1 MPKST
6 LLYQIQNMRYCLIIL
21 YVVLA
26 ANAQAQLEDIWAW
39 EKLVQREAEYKGA
52 FLGVPKNLNT
62 LHYDIKY
69 HRMEWQVS
77 PLVRHIG
84 GAITTYFKP
93 LTAGFNKI
101 YFDLH
106 TALTVSAVQYHG
118 TNCTFSQLPSHE
130 LMVNLPATLPV
141 GVLDSITVHYA
152 GVPPSTGFG
161 SYATQN
167 VCSGTVPA
175 MWTLSQ
181 PYGARDWW
189 PCKQDLND
197 KADSIDIYI
206 TTPMAY
212 YGVANGVLVSTTTS
226 GADKIYHWRH
236 RYPIPAYLIA
246 IAVSNYNVYAAT
258 LPLSG
263 GGNIPMV
270 NYLYSCT
277 NGTLATTINA
287 TLQPIMQLFVNLFGP
302 YPFANEKYGHAQFG
316 WGGGMEHTTV
326 SFMGGWSHLLI
337 AHELAHQWFGDQI
350 TCGSWED
357 IWLNEGF
364 ATYLEGMTYEH
375 GLGPN
380 TWANWKQSKINA
392 VTSQAGGSVWVDDT
406 TSVSRIFNGRLTYDK
421 GALLLHMLR
430 WKSGN
435 THFFQAVNNYLND
448 PTLAYG
454 YARTYQFKAH
464 LEAASGQN
472 LDEFF
477 ADWYYGQG
485 YPTYTIQWSQNSAK
499 LLTVQ
504 VFQTSSHP
512 SVSFFNIPV
521 PVRFSGGSQSQT
533 LIFDPTVNGQTF
545 TQQLSFFVASVEF
558 DPDRWLCAKSS
569 IVMPVEL
576 VELNANWDGRA
587 VQINWTTA
595 TETDNQGFEIQRLSE
610 YEPLHTWQ
618 AIGWKNGQGTS
629 LAPVQYQWTDEKPH
643 PGMNYY
649 RLRQVDF
656 DGAEELSRI
665 VGVQVPMTEGRLK
678 IFPNPVQDE
687 AWVELPILA
696 ENAVWELYDTAGRQV
711 MSQHWRAPLQRRQ
724 VSLRELPPG
733 VYAAVLRLQGQIWKE
748 RLVLR

>member
-1 MPKST
+1 
-6 LLYQIQNMRYCLIIL
+6 MRCRLVIL
-21 YVVLA
+21 CAVVVVS
-26 ANAQAQLEDIWAW
+26 AQAQFEDAWEW
-39 EKLVQREAEYKGA
+39 EKLVQREAEYKGSY
-52 FLGVPKNLNT
+52 LNVPKNLNT

-77 PLVRHIG
+77 PLVRHIS

-118 TNCTFSQLPSHE
+118 TNCTFSQLSSHE
-130 LMVNLPATLPV
+130 LMINLPATLPV
-141 GVLDSITVHYA
+141 AVLDSVTVHYA

-167 VCSGTVPA
+167 VCSGSVPA

-197 KADSIDIYI
+197 KADSIDVYI
-206 TTPMAY
+206 TTPAAY

-226 GADKIYHWRH
+226 GGNKTYHWQH
-236 RYPIPAYLIA
+236 RYPIPAYLVA
-246 IAVSNYNVYAAT
+246 IAVSNYSVHAT
-258 LPLSG
+258 TLTLSSG
-263 GGNIPMV
+263 SIPMV
-270 NYLYSCT
+270 NYLYPCNAT
-277 NGTLATTINA
+277 PATTINA

-337 AHELAHQWFGDQI
+337 AHELAHQWFGDQV

-392 VTSQAGGSVWVDDT
+392 VTSQPGGSVWVNDT
-406 TSVSRIFNGRLTYDK
+406 TSVSRIFDGRLTYSK

-430 WKSGN
+430 WKLGD

-448 PTLAYG
+448 PALAYG
-454 YARTYQFKAH
+454 YARTQHFKAH
-464 LEAASGQN
+464 LEAVSGQN

-485 YPTYTIQWSQNSAK
+485 HPIYTIQWSQNSAK

-504 VFQTSSHP
+504 IFQTPSHP

-533 LIFDPTVNGQTF
+533 LIFDPVANGQTF
-545 TQQLSFFVASVEF
+545 TQQLSFFVSSVEF
-558 DPDRWLCAKSS
+558 DPERWLCAKSS

-576 VELNANWDGRA
+576 AELKAVWDGSA
-587 VQINWTTA
+587 VQITWTTA
-595 TETDNQGFEIQRLSE
+595 TETNNHGFEIQRLSE
-610 YEPLHTWQ
+610 YDLLQIWQ
-618 AIGWKNGQGTS
+618 PIGWQDGQGTS
-629 LAPVQYQWTDEKPH
+629 FVPTHYEWTDEKPG

-656 DGAEELSRI
+656 DGAEEFSRI
-665 VGVQVPMTEGRLK
+665 VSVQVPTADGRLK
-678 IFPNPVQDE
+678 IFPNPAQGE
-687 AWVELPILA
+687 AWAELPILA
-696 ENAVWELYDTAGRQV
+696 QNTVWELYDAAGRLV
-711 MSQHWRAPLQRRQ
+711 MMQHWPEPLQRRQ
-724 VSLRELPPG
+724 LSLHALLPG
-733 VYAAVLRLQGQIWKE
+733 VYAAVLRLDRGQTWRQ